1 MRHSA
6 CKKGH
11 LSFIAYYLY
20 LQSANAIFS
29 LDFCP
34 QSNVSATMHFYKL
47 ILSFIATS
55 AICAASPLP
64 QNVAV
69 NAIVPSS
76 TSSSFTG
83 TKARDGTLT
92 PQKAPGA
99 QKDQSLQKKQAIIAV
114 VTIAA
119 GAALAK
125 LTEIAIE
132 IAADTIKN
140 LGEWNKVSDT

>member
-1 MRHSA
+1 
-6 CKKGH
+6 
-11 LSFIAYYLY
+11 
-20 LQSANAIFS
+20 
-29 LDFCP
+29 
-34 QSNVSATMHFYKL
+34 MHFYKL
-47 ILSFIATS
+47 ALSFIATS
-55 AICAASPLP
+55 TICVASPVP

-69 NAIVPSS
+69 NANVPSS

-83 TKARDGTLT
+83 KKAKDGTLT

-99 QKDQSLQKKQAIIAV
+99 QKDQALQKKQAIIAV

-132 IAADTIKN
+132 VAADTIKN
-140 LGEWNKVSDT
+140 LGEWNEVSNT